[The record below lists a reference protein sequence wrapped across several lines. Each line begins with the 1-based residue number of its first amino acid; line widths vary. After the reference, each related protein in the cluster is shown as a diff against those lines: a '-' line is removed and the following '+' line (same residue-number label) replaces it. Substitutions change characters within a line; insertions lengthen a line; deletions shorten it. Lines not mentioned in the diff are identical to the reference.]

1 MSNYEVKKIRQ
12 IEPFVSKIQQNRAN
26 LTSFRSSNFQN
37 SNLSSRLKFEKF
49 QTFLCHFS
57 KLIVMCK
64 ILF

>member
-57 KLIVMCK
+57 KLICT